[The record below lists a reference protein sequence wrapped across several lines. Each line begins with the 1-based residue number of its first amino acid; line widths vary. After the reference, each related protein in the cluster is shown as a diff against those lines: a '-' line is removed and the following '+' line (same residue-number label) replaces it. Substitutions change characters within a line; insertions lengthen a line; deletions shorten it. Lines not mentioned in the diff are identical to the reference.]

1 MRPLQMPA
9 EYRAQAAEN
18 ARSLNH
24 RKILLDTAQTWQRM
38 ADEAE
43 LIKKR
48 LSDLYPP
55 PRPDEE
61 SDQRR
66 TPENRDGR
74 SPVFSSFRSTR

>member
-48 LSDLYPP
+48 LSDL
-55 PRPDEE
+55 
-61 SDQRR
+61 
-66 TPENRDGR
+66 
-74 SPVFSSFRSTR
+74 